1 MNASLSLL
9 RKIGMD
15 SRYTGYPY
23 FAYGISLTI
32 NDSNFSRNITK
43 GLYKEIGAQY
53 GVSNSCV
60 EAAIRT
66 LVRNY
71 WNKHNDSLLFPL
83 LGYSLYDRPTAS
95 ELISILADFLRE
107 HPDYCN

>member
-1 MNASLSLL
+1 MNTTLSLL

-15 SRYTGYPY
+15 SRYVGYPY
-23 FAYGISLTI
+23 FAYGISLI
-32 NDSNFSRNITK
+32 VNDSNYSRNITK
-43 GLYKEIGAQY
+43 GLYKDIGAQY

-60 EAAIRT
+60 EAALRT
-66 LVRNY
+66 LIRNY
-71 WNKHNDSLLFPL
+71 WNKHNDSILFPL
-83 LGYSLYDRPTAS
+83 LGYPLHERPTAS